1 MHVLHVTFQHVQA
14 SERDENIRENIFK
27 NPVTCTSKMIPYL
40 TSKTL
45 IILLSIWY
53 SFILLCKLHM
63 QYMTRRHQIKA
74 DPGPAR
80 RAHAPCL
87 IFI

>member
-1 MHVLHVTFQHVQA
+1 MHVLHVTIQHVPA

-27 NPVTCTSKMIPYL
+27 NPVT

-53 SFILLCKLHM
+53 SFILS
-63 QYMTRRHQIKA
+63 
-74 DPGPAR
+74 
-80 RAHAPCL
+80 
-87 IFI
+87 

>member
-1 MHVLHVTFQHVQA
+1 MHVLHVTFQHVPA

-53 SFILLCKLHM
+53 SFILSCRLRAI
-63 QYMTRRHQIKA
+63 YDMTSPKA

>member
-1 MHVLHVTFQHVQA
+1 MHVLHVTFQHVPA

-27 NPVTCTSKMIPYL
+27 NPVT

-53 SFILLCKLHM
+53 SFILSCTLHM

>member
-1 MHVLHVTFQHVQA
+1 MHVLHVTFQHVPA

-53 SFILLCKLHM
+53 SFILS
-63 QYMTRRHQIKA
+63 
-74 DPGPAR
+74 
-80 RAHAPCL
+80 
-87 IFI
+87 